1 MNRLL
6 ATMRTDLRLQIRNG
20 FYYATVFVAII
31 VVIAFSRL
39 NIPDYGYIWPVFI
52 LGNMMMVGFYFMAGV
67 VLLEKGEGTMEAQI
81 ITPLRPFEYLLSK
94 VLTLGFLSLLESAII
109 VVILSGINFNWPL
122 FLLGV
127 AITAAIYSL
136 FGFIAVAPFDSI
148 NEFIFPS
155 VLWVL
160 ATFPPVFYF
169 LGVSDSWLFFLHPL
183 QAPLV
188 LLQGAFTGVPG
199 WQIVYGILYGA
210 LWIGI
215 TFVWSLRLFRRFII
229 RREGTRFA

>member
-1 MNRLL
+1 MTRLL
-6 ATMRTDLRLQIRNG
+6 STMRTDFRLQFRNG
-20 FYYATVFVAII
+20 FYYATLFVAVI
-31 VVIAFSRL
+31 VVVAFSRL
-39 NIPDYGYIWPVFI
+39 DIPDYRYVWPIFI
-52 LGNMMMVGFYFMAGV
+52 LGNMMMVGFYFMAGL

-94 VLTLGFLSLLESAII
+94 VVTLGVLSLIETLILVI
-109 VVILSGINFNWPL
+109 VLSGIDFNWPL

-136 FGFIAVAPFDSI
+136 FGFIAVAPYDSV

-160 ATFPPVFYF
+160 ATLPPLLYF
-169 LGVSDSWLFFLHPL
+169 MGVSDSWIFFLHPL

-188 LLQGAFTGVPG
+188 LLQGAFTGVPD

-215 TFVWSLRLFRRFII
+215 TFYWSLRVFRRFII